1 MSEKKRKPVFQEGP
15 VTAEFIARSIQSHST
30 KHSIGG
36 HSIFLGQVRADR
48 KEGRT
53 VKAIEYTAHVSM
65 AEEVLQSI
73 REETFSRYPLTCMHI
88 HHSLGVVNAGEMC
101 LFVFTS
107 SVHRKEAIRACEEVV
122 ERIKKEVPVWG
133 REILDD
139 ESYLWKENT

>member
-1 MSEKKRKPVFQEGP
+1 MNEKKRKPVFQEGP
-15 VTAEFIARSIQSHST
+15 VTAEFISRSIQSHST
-30 KHSIGG
+30 KLSIGG
-36 HSIFLGQVRADR
+36 HSIFLGQVRADQ
-48 KEGRT
+48 KDGGT
-53 VKAIEYTAHVSM
+53 VRAIEYTAHVSM
-65 AEEVLQSI
+65 AEEVLYTI

-88 HHSLGVVNAGEMC
+88 HHSLGVVNAGEIC

-107 SVHRKEAIRACEEVV
+107 AAHRKEAIRACEEVV